1 MSSIS
6 NKALL
11 DKALRLGE
19 ITVIEYFLETSFY
32 QNAVLHFLKTEHEYH
47 GAVAEMMKYKL

>member
-11 DKALRLGE
+11 EKALRLGE